1 MTEFGGRLSSL
12 LTNYDITFWLLL
24 ASALEQHAPTEIE
37 QRACTAV
44 SFRKVAVRPLNP
56 MLAKTMASLN
66 LVLVESKAADD
77 DQDGDRLKAR
87 TARALYSKRFALAHE
102 HLKAIDFPLE
112 ALTDLPTAQH
122 SAEHSPNPTLASLSA
137 PTARALGAV
146 FAAIASYHKQPEL
159 RDTLHSFGSALGR
172 YLYLWDALEDLAS
185 DSKKGSFNAI
195 NAACGGYLPEV
206 QTMLRAD
213 LAALESGLNSLALGP
228 EGKLC
233 RQLTLTLRRKLETRF
248 SPPVSTRPRH
258 RLAQAGYLQKSSC
271 CDGEVDCCSCGGCDV
286 NCCDCNP
293 CGPERGECCELNC
306 CDLTS
311 CCCFC
316 SDRRSSSSGCCSGLD
331 CGDSGT
337 NHTPTRAPKPA
348 PAPSQ
353 KRPSG
358 PGLLEYLGFRRSGG
372 RGRQD
377 DDDHGLDAVR
387 RCPACQIVMLNLTV
401 GSSDIEECRN
411 CGGFWL
417 DDKEIDRIAKIAELP
432 HNLLSRYPT
441 ELEAKKFAPGQRSCP
456 VCPDAKLVN
465 VPYLGVPVEMCRAC
479 HGFWLEHGALR
490 RVIRAKHSPDRL
502 SQAHQQ
508 KWRCPYCETVAQG
521 GSDVC
526 DGCGAPR
533 PKSGFTGKLA

>member
-1 MTEFGGRLSSL
+1 
-12 LTNYDITFWLLL
+12 
-24 ASALEQHAPTEIE
+24 
-37 QRACTAV
+37 
-44 SFRKVAVRPLNP
+44 
-56 MLAKTMASLN
+56 MASLN

-77 DQDGDRLKAR
+77 QQDGDLLKAR
-87 TARALYSKRFALAHE
+87 VARTLYSSRFALARQ
-102 HLKAIDFPLE
+102 HLRETDFPLE
-112 ALTDLPTAQH
+112 ALTDLPVAQ
-122 SAEHSPNPTLASLSA
+122 SAAESDPNPTLASLSA
-137 PTARALGAV
+137 PTATALGEV
-146 FAAIASYHKQPEL
+146 FAAIATHHRQPEL
-159 RDTLHSFGSALGR
+159 SEPLRTLGAALGR

-185 DSKKGSFNAI
+185 DTQKGTFNAI
-195 NAACGGYLPEV
+195 NAACGGYLPQV
-206 QTMLRAD
+206 RTHLQSD
-213 LAALESGLNSLALGP
+213 LSTLEAVLENLALGP

-233 RQLTLTLRRKLETRF
+233 RQLTLTLRQKLESRF
-248 SPPVSTRPRH
+248 SAPVSTLPKH
-258 RLAQAGYLQKSSC
+258 RLSEAGYLQKSSC

-306 CDLTS
+306 CDAAN

-316 SDRRSSSSGCCSGLD
+316 SDRRSSSTGGGCCSGLD
-331 CGDSGT
+331 CCDSDT
-337 NHTPTRAPKPA
+337 TRTPA
-348 PAPSQ
+348 PAQQRRRNP
-353 KRPSG
+353 G
-358 PGLLEYLGFRRSGG
+358 PGLLEYLGLKRSGG

-377 DDDHGLDAVR
+377 QDKHGLEDVR
-387 RCPACQIVMLNLTV
+387 CCPACKIAMLRLSV

-417 DDKEIDRIAKIAELP
+417 DDKEIDKIAKIPELP

-441 ELEAKKFAPGQRSCP
+441 ELQPKTHAPGHRSCP
-456 VCPDAKLVN
+456 VCPEAKLVN

-508 KWRCPYCETVAQG
+508 KWRCPYCESVAQG